1 MRASVAAFCAWLE
14 LTPFSAKLQTVE
26 WAIPTVQTVHLLA
39 IAAVMGSM
47 LLFNLRLLGV
57 SGKDVSLGRVRSR
70 FVPVVWGAVVVLLFS
85 GAVMIC
91 AEPARSLL
99 NPAFQLKM
107 ALLLAALA
115 VTTATARPLRRHPD
129 YWGASRWRGRVARLL
144 ATTSIGLWVAILFAG
159 RWIAY
164 MGVQR

>member
-1 MRASVAAFCAWLE
+1 MRATVAAFCAWLE
-14 LTPFSAKLQTVE
+14 LTPFSLKLQTLE

-47 LLFNLRLLGV
+47 LLFNLRLLGK
-57 SGKDVSLGRVRSR
+57 SGRDVSLGRVSSR
-70 FVPVVWGAVVVLLFS
+70 FVPVIFGAVVVLLLS
-85 GAVMIC
+85 GALMIC

-115 VTTATARPLRRHPD
+115 VTAVTAGPLRKNAD
-129 YWGASRWRGRVARLL
+129 YWSSSRWRGRLARLL
-144 ATTSIGLWVAILFAG
+144 ATTSIGLWVGILFAG